1 MNTKKILIITILF
14 LSTLLF
20 TSTTVNALTYD
31 DSFYDSISWT
41 WSYSAPAT
49 TSYNCLGYATGSMTW
64 EWSSNWGSGATKE
77 QVDSYLATLG
87 YRPYIYD
94 AFILAYGPSEN
105 CITHFAKVTGTSWC
119 RAKWGQLERFNHSNY
134 DPYYHSS
141 EYGALQIKYTAN

>member
-64 EWSSNWGSGATKE
+64 EWPSNWGS
-77 QVDSYLATLG
+77 
-87 YRPYIYD
+87 
-94 AFILAYGPSEN
+94 
-105 CITHFAKVTGTSWC
+105 
-119 RAKWGQLERFNHSNY
+119 
-134 DPYYHSS
+134 
-141 EYGALQIKYTAN
+141 